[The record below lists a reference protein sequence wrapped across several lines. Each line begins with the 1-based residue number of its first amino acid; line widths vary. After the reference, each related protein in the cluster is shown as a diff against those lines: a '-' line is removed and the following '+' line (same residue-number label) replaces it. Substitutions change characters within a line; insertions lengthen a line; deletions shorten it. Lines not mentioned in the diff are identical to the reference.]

1 MSVFSVLILEP
12 RREWF
17 AHVDREAE
25 DGWSGPHNNIDSALR
40 AVLLDWERDSYT
52 AYVAQGRKL
61 TKREREEMGVDYSWE
76 VDTKNAME
84 VRLQKGEGE

>member
-1 MSVFSVLILEP
+1 LILKP
-12 RREWF
+12 RRKWF
-17 AHVDREAE
+17 AHVCCDAE
-25 DGWSGPHNNIDSALR
+25 DGWSGPHNSIDSALR
-40 AVLLDWERDSYT
+40 VELLNCESDSYT

-84 VRLQKGEGE
+84 VRLQNPQQGRLI